1 MKLLI
6 DFFLVGGILSTIAIF
21 FLLLNARRK
30 QLPQYILIV
39 FFVIILFV
47 FGNSYAEL
55 HEIPLLYVATFT
67 VADIVVWLVGPI
79 LFLYIKSLFNK
90 SEGLLKRHLFHFL
103 PAVLYFIFFSIPVMI
118 YIFTDE
124 IIANYLEVLLED
136 DYIMAYLEEAYL
148 IFYLLL
154 SMKLFSNYRK
164 AMKSNYSNL
173 DESDFGW
180 VKYLLLGSL
189 AVISIDLVINIYDT
203 FYPSE
208 AEIDIGY
215 VTMIVLVLVIGYL
228 GYYGINQSKVLMPNF
243 LLKDIPSEEKE
254 KTSQFAHVNKDELE
268 VLKAKLEHV
277 LAVEKPYLDEDLT
290 LSKLA
295 DLIPMT
301 DKKLSGFLNQYMDT
315 TFYDLINAYRVEAVK
330 EKLNS
335 YEFENYTLLGV
346 AYECGFKSKTSF
358 NRIFKKETGV
368 SPSEFKRTALA
379 V

>member
-30 QLPQYILIV
+30 ELPQYILIV

-67 VADIVVWLVGPI
+67 IADIVVWLVGPI

-90 SEGLLKRHLFHFL
+90 SEGLIKRHIFHFT
-103 PAVLYFIFFSIPVMI
+103 PTVLYFVFISIPLMV
-118 YIFTDE
+118 YIFNE
-124 IIANYLEVLLED
+124 ELIPKYLEVLLD
-136 DYIMAYLEEAYL
+136 NDYIMAFLEEAYL

-180 VKYLLLGSL
+180 VRYLLLGSL
-189 AVISIDLVINIYDT
+189 AVISIDLVINTYET
-203 FYPSE
+203 FFPTE
-208 AEIDIGY
+208 TEIEIGY
-215 VTMIVLVLVIGYL
+215 ITMVVLVLVIGYL
-228 GYYGINQSKVLMPNF
+228 GYCGINQSKVLMPNF
-243 LLKDIPSEEKE
+243 LVKEIPSEEKE
-254 KTSQFAHVNKDELE
+254 KTNQFANVSNEELE
-268 VLKAKLEHV
+268 ALRSKLEHV

-295 DLIPMT
+295 DLIPMAN
-301 DKKLSGFLNQYMDT
+301 KKLSCLLNQYMNT

-335 YEFENYTLLGV
+335 CEFEYYTLLGV